1 MPLLASPSKLPGWLW
16 VLAILGFC
24 FALFSGLQMSKNQHG
39 VDDFNQFYVG
49 ARLVFTRHLYDLPSQ
64 LALQR
69 ATVGVERPEVA
80 SSRLPFY
87 YVLLWPLARLPYAA
101 ARTLWLGMMILA
113 AVLVPVVYPTRNQA
127 ALAVTVW
134 TSLPLFAATIGQ
146 RQDLTLLLLIL
157 AIGLRLRAEERRF
170 AAGLV
175 LSLLAIKIHL
185 FLLVPAVL
193 VVRREWRMTGGILA
207 GGLALVGTCFIA
219 AGKDWMRQYLS
230 WMSAPNAIAG
240 TLGMPTLHG
249 VLAGSSHAM
258 ISEIL
263 LSLAAVTVTLIAA
276 RRTKFE
282 LAFSAAML
290 GSFLLSRH
298 AYLHDCAILIPAL
311 FEICLRARGAL
322 MRGMSIVMLTPFPYF
337 LPALL
342 LPLREGAFPIAMI
355 AATSVGLALSGLR
368 KKLPMRAD
376 SGGAY
381 KLGGPLQEP
390 AHGCK
395 VDLVDP

>member
-1 MPLLASPSKLPGWLW
+1 MPLPASPSKLPGWLW
-16 VLAILGFC
+16 VLATLGFC
-24 FALFSGLQMSKNQHG
+24 FALFSGLQMNKNQHG

-49 ARLVFTRHLYDLPSQ
+49 ARLVFTHHLYDLPSQ

-113 AVLVPVVYPTRNQA
+113 AALIPMVYPTRYRA
-127 ALAVTVW
+127 VLAVTVW

-157 AIGLRLRAEERRF
+157 AIGLRLRAEDGRF

-193 VVRREWRMTGGILA
+193 VVRREWRMASGLFA
-207 GGLALVGTCFIA
+207 GGLALVGTCFVA
-219 AGKDWMRQYLS
+219 AGKDWMSQYLT

-263 LSLAAVTVTLIAA
+263 LSVAAILVTLIAA
-276 RRTKFE
+276 RRTEFE
-282 LAFSAAML
+282 LAFSASML

-311 FEICLRARGAL
+311 FEICFRARGAL

-342 LPLREGAFPIAMI
+342 LPIREGVFPVAMI
-355 AATSVGLALSGLR
+355 AATSVGLAFSGLR
-368 KKLPMRAD
+368 KKLPQCAYDRVGTAILGPRA
-376 SGGAY
+376 
-381 KLGGPLQEP
+381 KP
-390 AHGCK
+390 
-395 VDLVDP
+395 